1 MRNVNLKTVS
11 LIKSFEA
18 LSLTPY
24 KDLVG
29 VWTIGW
35 GTTYYPNGKKV
46 TKADPAISR
55 DQADYFLMHEITEKS
70 AMLEQFISRIGLTLN
85 DNEFGALVS
94 FVYNCGIGPV
104 VEGGRSLNQALK
116 SKNKAA
122 IADTILIYNKG
133 TFVGVKKTIKGL
145 VRRRN
150 AERQLFLT
158 PVA

>member
-1 MRNVNLKTVS
+1 MN

-46 TKADPAISR
+46 TKADPAISA
-55 DQADYFLMHEITEKS
+55 DEADYFLMHEITEK
-70 AMLEQFISRIGLTLN
+70 AGMVEQFTTKIGLTLN

-94 FVYNCGIGPV
+94 FVYNVGIAPV
-104 VEGGRSLNQALK
+104 IVGGRSLNQALR
-116 SKNKAA
+116 SKNKKA
-122 IADTILIYNKG
+122 IADIMLIYNKG
-133 TFVGVKKTIKGL
+133 TFLGVKKVIKGL
-145 VRRRN
+145 ERRRI

-158 PVA
+158 PVK